1 MKTILCLNSSSDSAF
16 PSSAVFQEIAKK
28 TKIIYVDSL
37 VAAESFLESE
47 ATISIFVTTQLSQSL
62 LLNCK
67 KSVQIIFFSNI
78 PFEKAASLYNRAA
91 GSHYL
96 QVIPSSPL
104 CLDFLFASIQ
114 AILDRNCFER
124 KNVFTSPFSKVSF
137 SLADFSKDQICKEI
151 EILSDSLL
159 RSTFKSKMQYSIAE
173 EMLMNAEKN
182 ALPTQKHPSQA
193 PISLTCEYNDHLFLI
208 STKDPY
214 GSLSASIFFD
224 YVMRQPGHNGEHL
237 IESKQNG
244 AGLGL
249 YKIIHSCHGILCH
262 VQENVQT
269 EVTSVFFPKVP
280 ILKVEKQPRLIQYFR
295 QS

>member
-1 MKTILCLNSSSDSAF
+1 MKTILCLNSSPESAF
-16 PSSAVFQEIAKK
+16 PSIAVFQEITKNI
-28 TKIIYVDSL
+28 KIIYVDSL
-37 VAAESFLESE
+37 IAAESFLESE
-47 ATISIFVTTQLSQSL
+47 ATISIFVTTHLSQSL
-62 LLNCK
+62 LMTCK

-78 PFEKAASLYNRAA
+78 PFEKAASIYNRAA

-104 CLDFLFASIQ
+104 CLDFLFSSIQ
-114 AILDRNCFER
+114 AILNRNLFER
-124 KNVFTSPFSKVSF
+124 KNLFTSPFRMVNF
-137 SLADFSKDQICKEI
+137 SLAEFGKDQICKEI

-182 ALPTQKHPSQA
+182 AIPTQKSPSQA
-193 PISLTCEYNDHLFLI
+193 PISLTCEYNNHLFLI

-214 GSLSASIFFD
+214 GSFSASKFFD
-224 YVMRQPGHNGEHL
+224 YVMRQTGHNGEHL
-237 IESKQNG
+237 IESKKNG

-249 YKIIHSCHGILCH
+249 YKIIHSCHGLLCH
-262 VQENVQT
+262 VQENIQT

-295 QS
+295 RS